1 MIEEPSRLNW
11 TDYGSNPPR
20 PDDFIS
26 KHIINKLLPT
36 NGGCLSFI
44 ISELLLI
51 VFFAVLGGITFFGF
65 YWAERTVL
73 PFDFITIKTI
83 SAILIV
89 SAISP
94 ILIFPFVENKSK
106 GVKDLLKGY
115 FTAFY
120 NWFYVL
126 YLICGYS
133 LLLFFGANK
142 YIGGSEP
149 QYIDGKVTDVSYN
162 SKSDSF
168 SMEVEVPE
176 FHTHYS
182 VPLIYTYTI
191 GDICKVRYH
200 KGLFGLYSVD
210 EIE

>member
-1 MIEEPSRLNW
+1 MIEEPSELNW
-11 TDYGSNPPR
+11 TDYGTNPPR
-20 PDDFIS
+20 PDAFLCYKIYR
-26 KHIINKLLPT
+26 LLPG
-36 NGGCLSFI
+36 NGGCLSLI
-44 ISELLLI
+44 ISLI
-51 VFFAVLGGITFFGF
+51 ILIALVAAIGAISFFGF
-65 YWAERTVL
+65 FWAERTVL

-83 SAILIV
+83 VAILIV

-120 NWFYVL
+120 NWFLVL

-168 SMEVEVPE
+168 SMEVEMPE

-182 VPLIYTYTI
+182 VPVFYTYTI